1 MKDTK
6 KTIRDLEDVRN
17 SSEEVRS
24 FRHVHGHIK
33 GAEDYSKHPEGC
45 TCGHCGK
52 DHNHSS
58 MGHVPKH
65 SHGDGCS
72 HTHEHEQAE
81 HDRVLETR
89 GDKRHELGV
98 YLAAT
103 AQHKPQNDERDYAN
117 DCRRP
122 AIAIE
127 RYAEHAHRQHKRE
140 VLTLEMTV
148 GVGLIDRPYHA

>member
-1 MKDTK
+1 MKDTH

-52 DHNHSS
+52 DHNHAS
-58 MGHVPKH
+58 MGHIPKH

-81 HDRVLETR
+81 HD
-89 GDKRHELGV
+89 DCCCDHDDHHHE
-98 YLAAT
+98 
-103 AQHKPQNDERDYAN
+103 HE
-117 DCRRP
+117 
-122 AIAIE
+122 
-127 RYAEHAHRQHKRE
+127 
-140 VLTLEMTV
+140 
-148 GVGLIDRPYHA
+148 